1 MEREPASQPQT
12 PSQPLPLHWKLVV
25 DCADPHAQAAFW
37 AAALR
42 YEEEDH
48 GVLVG
53 KLLAAGAV
61 PAEVTA
67 TVHAGEAGERLGW
80 HDLAAVRHPDDP
92 VSEENGAGL
101 GRRILFQRVPEPKT
115 VKNRVHLDVH
125 APPGTRDAEVERLE
139 KLGAS
144 VRRRVAEQG
153 GSWVVMTDP
162 EGNEFCVQ

>member
-1 MEREPASQPQT
+1 ME
-12 PSQPLPLHWKLVV
+12 PLHWKLVV
-25 DCADPHAQAAFW
+25 DATDPHAQAAFW

-42 YEEEDH
+42 YVEEDH
-48 GVLVG
+48 RELVG

-61 PAEVTA
+61 PAGATV
-67 TVHAGEAGERLGW
+67 TVHAGDPEERLGW

-101 GRRILFQRVPEPKT
+101 GRRILFQRVPEAKT

-125 APPGTRDAEVERLE
+125 APAGGRDAEVERLE

-144 VRRRVAEQG
+144 VLRRVAEPG
-153 GSWVVMTDP
+153 GAWVVMADP
-162 EGNEFCVQ
+162 EGNEFCVH